1 MKVAQPETRTTRPG
15 WLLLLV
21 ILAVLLMSLWFR
33 EGDAGP
39 LHRVRVA
46 TQAVAAPVSSV
57 GMWASGPFR
66 SFTVWVGDL
75 GVSRSELEELRTQN
89 ENLRAR
95 VAELEEARLEN
106 ERLSELL
113 ANATAAGQT
122 GVTGSIIGLPP
133 NAWSQVIT
141 IDVGSRSGVE
151 IDMPVVG
158 PNGLVGLTIEV
169 GPNYSRVRLITDQN
183 SGVAALIQRDRILGI
198 AKGSP
203 SGEITL
209 DFVDGG
215 ETVVIGDVVLTSG
228 RGGLFPRGLLVGQV
242 TDVTNPANAL
252 YQSIRIQP
260 SNDIVNTEEVLVLTG
275 AAPATES
282 ISGDVQ

>member
-33 EGDAGP
+33 EGDTGP

-46 TQAVAAPVSSV
+46 TQSVAAPISSAGMWVSS
-57 GMWASGPFR
+57 PFR
-66 SFTVWVGDL
+66 QFTAWVSDL

-89 ENLRAR
+89 EELRAR
-95 VAELEEARLEN
+95 VAALEEARLEN
-106 ERLSELL
+106 ERLNELL
-113 ANATAAGQT
+113 ANAMAAGQT
-122 GVTGSIIGLPP
+122 GVTGTVIGLPP

-141 IDVGSRSGVE
+141 IGVGSRSGVG

-169 GPNYSRVRLITDQN
+169 GPTYSRVRLISDQN
-183 SGVAALIQRDRILGI
+183 SGVAALIQRDRILGV

-209 DFVDGG
+209 DFVDGS
-215 ETVVIGDVVLTSG
+215 EKVLPGDVVLTSG
-228 RGGLFPRGLLVGQV
+228 RGGLFPRGLLIGQV
-242 TDVTNPANAL
+242 TGVSNPANAL
-252 YQSIRIQP
+252 YQSIKIRP
-260 SNDIVNTEEVLVLTG
+260 ANDIAATEEVMVLTS
-275 AAPATES
+275 AAPSTDNLG
-282 ISGDVQ
+282 GDE